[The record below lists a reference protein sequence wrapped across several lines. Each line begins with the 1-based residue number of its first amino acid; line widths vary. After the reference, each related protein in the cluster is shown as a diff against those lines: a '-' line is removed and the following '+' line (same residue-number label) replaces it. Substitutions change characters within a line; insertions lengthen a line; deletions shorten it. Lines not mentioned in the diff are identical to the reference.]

1 MVKKQF
7 NPQSWLYGLI
17 VASYLLSRKLWAVQR
32 VRLNVV

>member
-17 VASYLLSRKLWAVQR
+17 VASYLLSRKL
-32 VRLNVV
+32 